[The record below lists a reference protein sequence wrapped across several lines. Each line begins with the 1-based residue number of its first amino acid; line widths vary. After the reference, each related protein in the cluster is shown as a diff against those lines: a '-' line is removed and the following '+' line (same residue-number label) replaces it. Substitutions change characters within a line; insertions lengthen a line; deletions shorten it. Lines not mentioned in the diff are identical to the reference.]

1 MFANIGVCESLSK
14 QWNEAYKENNEKL
27 QKEIEKECW
36 FLRLYSERYSHQC
49 MK

>member
-1 MFANIGVCESLSK
+1 MFVNIGVCESLSK
-14 QWNEAYKENNEKL
+14 QWNEAYYEGNKIL

-36 FLRLYSERYSHQC
+36 FLRLYSERYSNDC